1 MLWSCKTMLDWNHW
15 HACLVVCVKKKNW
28 VKEGWQGDNYMESE
42 HSSWETLSL
51 SREGGRLRLFIFH
64 LEMEAEEQ
72 RGDPPVEL
80 LTGDI
85 PSQGYSLSLLPLS
98 PTPAHFPSPTFL
110 IFTRELP
117 LSLWEKG
124 EEKKKKGNCSFSMP
138 SFPASQSNYSSHT
151 PVVCRALL
159 GFALEAQGKL
169 SWVVLK
175 APPRFVSLYVGSI
188 ASYPSPPH

>member
-1 MLWSCKTMLDWNHW
+1 MSGS
-15 HACLVVCVKKKNW
+15 VCEKKKTEL
-28 VKEGWQGDNYMESE
+28 KRGDRAITVWKVNTVLGNPLS
-42 HSSWETLSL
+42 LSL
-51 SREGGRLRLFIFH
+51 SREGGRLRLFMFH

-138 SFPASQSNYSSHT
+138 SFPASQSNSIHPTRLWSAEL
-151 PVVCRALL
+151 CLALL
-159 GFALEAQGKL
+159 CSRSTKKAEL
-169 SWVVLK
+169 SC
-175 APPRFVSLYVGSI
+175 S
-188 ASYPSPPH
+188 

>member
-1 MLWSCKTMLDWNHW
+1 MLWSCSTTLDWNHW
-15 HACLVVCVKKKNW
+15 HACLVVCGGKKDW

-42 HSSWETLSL
+42 HSSWEPSL
-51 SREGGRLRLFIFH
+51 SQ
-64 LEMEAEEQ
+64 Q
-72 RGDPPVEL
+72 RGRPSEVIYFSSGDGNWRAEGRPPVEL

-85 PSQGYSLSLLPLS
+85 PSRGYSLSLLPLS

-138 SFPASQSNYSSHT
+138 SFPASQSNSIHPTRLWSAEL
-151 PVVCRALL
+151 CLALL
-159 GFALEAQGKL
+159 CSRSTKKAEL
-169 SWVVLK
+169 SC
-175 APPRFVSLYVGSI
+175 S
-188 ASYPSPPH
+188 